1 MFEVSHSTM
10 RPSRPD
16 LLFRSVFVLRVV
28 EVLITEIHLWWER
41 RRNRVGLRLK
51 SVCCTAHN
59 ESSSQ
64 YASKIYDIYMQI
76 GSAGDTTLPAGIS
89 RKTHLNEISPAR
101 WPQYYT
107 RAARYSAQ
115 RGSILVLMLLAHL
128 WQICLKRSSEGAAVF
143 FFPSCSSGTAQ
154 RAAAEALAGFDAMP
168 AGARRK
174 VQAAETRAED
184 MILCK
189 LNRCCCCCVTA
200 QKSHSCSRLQLSDAL
215 IFNVYLMLV
224 PCLRIKSKHRLTSHL
239 FVVMQ
244 HRVAKW
250 NERLWTPSCCT
261 HRKHTNTQG
270 IS

>member
-10 RPSRPD
+10 RLSRPD

-128 WQICLKRSSEGAAVF
+128 WQICLKKEQRRSCCVF
-143 FFPSCSSGTAQ
+143 FPFLQQRDGAESSGGGSG
-154 RAAAEALAGFDAMP
+154 RIWCDAS
-168 AGARRK
+168 GGTEESSGCR
-174 VQAAETRAED
+174 
-184 MILCK
+184 
-189 LNRCCCCCVTA
+189 N
-200 QKSHSCSRLQLSDAL
+200 KSWGHDTLQTQQMLL
-215 IFNVYLMLV
+215 LLRYCTKITLM
-224 PCLRIKSKHRLTSHL
+224 
-239 FVVMQ
+239 
-244 HRVAKW
+244 
-250 NERLWTPSCCT
+250 
-261 HRKHTNTQG
+261 
-270 IS
+270 

>member
-41 RRNRVGLRLK
+41 RRNRVRLRLK

-64 YASKIYDIYMQI
+64 YANEIYDIYMQI
-76 GSAGDTTLPAGIS
+76 GSTGDTTLPAGIS

-101 WPQYYT
+101 WPQHYT

-115 RGSILVLMLLAHL
+115 RGSILVLMLL
-128 WQICLKRSSEGAAVF
+128 
-143 FFPSCSSGTAQ
+143 
-154 RAAAEALAGFDAMP
+154 ALAGFDAMP

-250 NERLWTPSCCT
+250 NERL
-261 HRKHTNTQG
+261 
-270 IS
+270 

>member
-41 RRNRVGLRLK
+41 RRNRVRLRLK

-64 YASKIYDIYMQI
+64 YASEIYDIYMQI

-128 WQICLKRSSEGAAVF
+128 WQICLKKEQRRSCCVF
-143 FFPSCSSGTAQ
+143 FSLPAAAGRRREQRRRLWQDLMRCQRGHGGKFRLQKQELRTWYSANSTDAAAAALLHKNHTHVAACSS
-154 RAAAEALAGFDAMP
+154 
-168 AGARRK
+168 
-174 VQAAETRAED
+174 
-184 MILCK
+184 
-189 LNRCCCCCVTA
+189 
-200 QKSHSCSRLQLSDAL
+200 
-215 IFNVYLMLV
+215 
-224 PCLRIKSKHRLTSHL
+224 LT
-239 FVVMQ
+239 
-244 HRVAKW
+244 
-250 NERLWTPSCCT
+250 C
-261 HRKHTNTQG
+261 
-270 IS
+270 